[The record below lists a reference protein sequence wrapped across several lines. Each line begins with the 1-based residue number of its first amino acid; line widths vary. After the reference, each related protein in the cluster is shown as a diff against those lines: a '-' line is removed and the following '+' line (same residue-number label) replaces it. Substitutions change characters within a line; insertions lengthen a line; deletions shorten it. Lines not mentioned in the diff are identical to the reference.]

1 MTLNPL
7 PESAKELDEA
17 LDELESAEDFLVFF
31 GVEFDP
37 GVVQVNRL
45 HILQRFHNY
54 LEQQKPLPEDGAARY
69 GVYQSLLCQ
78 AYESFVG
85 SSAQQEKV
93 LKVFKR
99 GQPGSGFVS
108 LGAIGGV
115 S

>member
-1 MTLNPL
+1 MTLKPL
-7 PESAKELDEA
+7 PETVEELEEA

-31 GVEFDP
+31 GVDFDP

-54 LEQQKPLPEDGAARY
+54 LEQHKPLPDEGASRY
-69 GVYQSLLCQ
+69 GVYQSLLRE

-99 GQPGSGFVS
+99 ARPGSGFVS
-108 LGAIGGV
+108 LGAIGGI